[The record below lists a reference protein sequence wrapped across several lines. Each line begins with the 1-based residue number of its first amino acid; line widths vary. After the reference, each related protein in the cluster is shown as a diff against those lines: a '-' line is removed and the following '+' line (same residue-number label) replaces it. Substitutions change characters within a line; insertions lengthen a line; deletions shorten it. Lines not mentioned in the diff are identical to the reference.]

1 MRAKARMLDL
11 SGVKGVHAVLARDA
25 IRMG

>member
-1 MRAKARMLDL
+1 MRAKAGMLDL